1 MRWRVEKV
9 DMSGRNDGTGGDRRS
24 GYGWLEGWSDVYGS
38 GVMVQWCGDGYGSE
52 GMVMET

>member
-1 MRWRVEKV
+1 M